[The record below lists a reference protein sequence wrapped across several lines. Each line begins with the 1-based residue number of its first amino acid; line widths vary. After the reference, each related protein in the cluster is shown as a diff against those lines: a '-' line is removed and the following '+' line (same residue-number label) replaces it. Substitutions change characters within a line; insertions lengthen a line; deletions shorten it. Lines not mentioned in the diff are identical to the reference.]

1 MGVDDIISEFWWRNL
16 IHYEELKSYFVE
28 NRWTAPNSK
37 LLRPTWQASILLDVW
52 FDLDVTLAEL
62 VWPSESG
69 HEIEMQ
75 VGTLVPKNSDVQVAY
90 TWCVYHLR
98 FQRGNNGEKKLCR
111 MLPSNQQAVL
121 LPCSVLLL
129 AGLSV

>member
-1 MGVDDIISEFWWRNL
+1 M
-16 IHYEELKSYFVE
+16 E

-98 FQRGNNGEKKLCR
+98 FQRGNNG
-111 MLPSNQQAVL
+111 
-121 LPCSVLLL
+121 
-129 AGLSV
+129 

>member
-1 MGVDDIISEFWWRNL
+1 MTCDIISEFWWRNL
-16 IHYEELKSYFVE
+16 IHFEELKSYFVE

-90 TWCVYHLR
+90 TWCV
-98 FQRGNNGEKKLCR
+98 
-111 MLPSNQQAVL
+111 S
-121 LPCSVLLL
+121 
-129 AGLSV
+129 LSFEVSERQ